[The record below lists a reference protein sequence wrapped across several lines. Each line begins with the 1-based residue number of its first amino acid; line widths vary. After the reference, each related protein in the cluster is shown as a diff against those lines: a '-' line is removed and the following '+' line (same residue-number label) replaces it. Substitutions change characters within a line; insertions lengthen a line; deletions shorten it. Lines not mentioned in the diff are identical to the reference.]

1 MHPFRI
7 ALAVLLSLSLAAAQ
21 TNSGLQIQVLEG
33 AAQEAPAGVASA
45 RRFAVEVTRGGAP
58 AAGATVTF
66 RLPDTAVSGRFASGF
81 RSELVLSDAQG
92 VASVYGIRWGDAP
105 GTGEMLVTATA
116 GGERAEISI
125 PFHVSATAKLTRE
138 DRVSRE
144 KVRGPGGARKWVILA
159 GIAGGALAGLA
170 FAGGSKSAAPA
181 AIMQPAIVTPSV
193 GTPTITIGRP

>member
-7 ALAVLLSLSLAAAQ
+7 AIAICLSASLAAAQ
-21 TNSGLQIQVLEG
+21 TSPSLQVRVVEG
-33 AAQEAPAGVASA
+33 AGQEAPAGVASA

-58 AAGATVTF
+58 AAGATVNF
-66 RLPDTAVSGRFASGF
+66 RLPDTPASGRFASGF
-81 RSELVLSDAQG
+81 RSEVVLTDAQG

-105 GTGEMLVTATA
+105 GAGEMLVTATA
-116 GGERAEISI
+116 GGQRAEISI
-125 PFHVSATAKLTRE
+125 PFSVSATAKMTRE

-170 FAGGSKSAAPA
+170 FAGGGKSAAPA
-181 AIMQPAIVTPSV
+181 AVMQPAIVTPSV